1 MIPIQNIYYM
11 LSYAFQTLNEQGY
24 KRLATEEFHNVADL
38 CSAILC
44 QGVSQQIKRGLGRE
58 YIVCSESLSSPRGKL
73 EIAESIKTQSLQ
85 RKQLVCTY
93 DDFSVNSY
101 MNRIVK
107 STMMLLLKNNIDTK
121 RKKLI
126 RKLLVYFSDVESLD
140 IYNINWNI
148 QYNRNNQTYHMLISI
163 CWLVVKGLL
172 QTTSDGSTKLMDF
185 FDEQRMCRLYEKFIL
200 EFYRK
205 EYDDIEADS
214 PRIDWQVDD
223 GFIDLLPVMQSDIV
237 LKKDDK
243 MLIID
248 AKYYSHSTQVQY
260 DKHTL
265 HSNNLYQ
272 IFTYVKNKAFELT
285 EKGVTVSGLLLYAKT
300 DEDIVPDNEYRMSGN
315 MIGART
321 LDLNMEFEGIKEQ
334 LDLIA
339 EKYLYSRAKV
349 RREIAGSLLG
359 AVPYDITFEQSRNL
373 RKF

>member
-1 MIPIQNIYYM
+1 M

-44 QGVSQQIKRGLGRE
+44 QGVSQQIIYDDKMQ
-58 YIVCSESLSSPRGKL
+58 IVTFNGQQLSNVPAVNGKL
-73 EIAESIKTQSLQ
+73 EIAESIKTKSML

-163 CWLVVKGLL
+163 CWLVIKGLL
-172 QTTSDGSTKLMDF
+172 QTTSVGSTKLMDF

-223 GFIDLLPVMQSDIV
+223 GFIDMLPVMQSDIV
-237 LKKDDK
+237 LKKDNK
-243 MLIID
+243 ILIID

-315 MIGART
+315 MIGAIT
-321 LDLNMEFEGIKEQ
+321 LDLNMEFEGIKKQ
-334 LDLIA
+334 LESIA
-339 EKYLYSRAKV
+339 
-349 RREIAGSLLG
+349 INSLL
-359 AVPYDITFEQSRNL
+359 
-373 RKF
+373 